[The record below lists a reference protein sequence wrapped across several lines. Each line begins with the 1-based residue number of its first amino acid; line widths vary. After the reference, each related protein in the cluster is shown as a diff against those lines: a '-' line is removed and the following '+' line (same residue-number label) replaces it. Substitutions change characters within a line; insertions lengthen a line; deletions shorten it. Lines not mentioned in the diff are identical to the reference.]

1 MQKRHQTLK
10 QGFMYV
16 DDYVKVME
24 MVIIQANYNEDEE
37 ATMASFLNSLN
48 GLIVNIVEL
57 QQYVNLD
64 ELVKLA
70 VKVGKQN

>member
-37 ATMASFLNSLN
+37 ATMPSFLNSLN